1 MKREV
6 ASSLKGALGTTKES
20 GQDESAAERALV
32 ERAAQGDR
40 DAYRILVEK
49 YQNRVFSLVL
59 SMVKS
64 REDAEDIVQESFVKA
79 YLSLKNFR
87 GESSFYTWIY
97 RVAYNMAID
106 FQRRDTRRNGVVA
119 EVRSTGGEDEPRPVE
134 GVARDGNPEETA
146 HRREL
151 AASLDEAMAGLSEEH
166 RAVIM
171 LREVDGLSY
180 AEIADSLGVS
190 QGTVMSRIHYA
201 KKYLQRALKEF
212 EN

>member
-1 MKREV
+1 LKRNAVTQLKPELPPGENGVGDSV
-6 ASSLKGALGTTKES
+6 AEM
-20 GQDESAAERALV
+20 ALV
-32 ERAAQGDR
+32 ERAASGDK

-49 YQNRVFSLVL
+49 YQNRVYSLIL
-59 SMVKS
+59 SIVGG

-106 FQRRDTRRNGVVA
+106 FRRRVSRRNGVV
-119 EVRSTGGEDEPRPVE
+119 TEPRLNDQNESVQVE
-134 GVARDGNPEETA
+134 GVAQDGDPEKSAE
-146 HRREL
+146 RKQL
-151 AASLDEAMAGLSEEH
+151 AATLDEAMAQLSEEH
-166 RAVIM
+166 RAVIV
-171 LREVDGLSY
+171 LREIEGMSY
-180 AEIADSLGVS
+180 AEIADVLGVS

-201 KKYLQRALKEF
+201 KKHLQKALKEF

>member
-1 MKREV
+1 LKRDAV
-6 ASSLKGALGTTKES
+6 SPLKASLAIPEEGNG
-20 GQDESAAERALV
+20 DSAAERGLV
-32 ERAAQGDR
+32 ERAASGDR

-106 FQRRDTRRNGVVA
+106 FQRRNTRRNGVV
-119 EVRSTGGEDEPRPVE
+119 TEPRSNNGEKEVAPVE
-134 GVARDGNPEETA
+134 GVASDGNPEDTVQ
-146 HRREL
+146 RKEL
-151 AASLDEAMAGLSEEH
+151 AVTLDAAMAHLSEEH

-171 LREVDGLSY
+171 LREVDGMSY
-180 AEIADSLGVS
+180 SEIADVLGVS

-201 KKYLQRALKEF
+201 KKYLQKALKEF